1 MVAHK
6 IMQHAGVLHRMP
18 TRSEVSDTLG
28 SAITARGGFW
38 HWADR
43 LGLAVKDS
51 ETLLGRGIEGVV
63 ADELRSR
70 GHVADRQTVKAP
82 FDLLVNG
89 VTRIDV
95 KAANYGEWAHKNGTM
110 VRGYVFAGLKRGKD
124 SDVFILACLRDEK
137 PFAYFVVPAPAA
149 AVHTI
154 TITPGAF
161 ADPARTKWAPYRDR
175 FDLIP
180 EPAAND

>member
-1 MVAHK
+1 MVARE
-6 IMQHAGVLHRMP
+6 IMARADVLGRMP
-18 TRSEVSDTLG
+18 THSEVPNTL
-28 SAITARGGFW
+28 SSVIARRGGYAG
-38 HWADR
+38 WADR
-43 LGLAVKDS
+43 LGLQSKAS

-63 ADELRSR
+63 STELRSR
-70 GHVADRQTVKAP
+70 GHTVERQTVKAP

-95 KAANYGEWAHKNGTM
+95 KAANYGEWAHRNGTM

-149 AVHTI
+149 TVHTV

-161 ADPARTKWAPYRDR
+161 ADPPRTKWAPYRDR

-180 EPAAND
+180 APAAND